1 MRVQAADAPPIT
13 RGASAAVVCLGAMSR
28 AANLVMGLVL
38 IAAGAS
44 GLGYVNL
51 ELVPSLG
58 SASGAREAP
67 ESPKTVAPPP
77 VRGERVVTN
86 AAAETPSST
95 APVASAQASASAA
108 TPVETGP
115 VAPVKFATGAAA
127 SRTLTKELE
136 AAATW
141 MKRNPG
147 VPVALVGH
155 GDSGQRGREYLD
167 LGRARALA
175 VRRSLLDWAVP
186 VGRLLVIPP
195 EISAEQTSVTNVNA
209 GTVEVRVTPKGDR

>member
-1 MRVQAADAPPIT
+1 
-13 RGASAAVVCLGAMSR
+13 VVCLAAMRR

-51 ELVPSLG
+51 EIVPSLG
-58 SASGAREAP
+58 SAPGTREAP
-67 ESPKTVAPPP
+67 ESPKTDGATPP
-77 VRGERVVTN
+77 VRGERVVTT
-86 AAAETPSST
+86 AAAETSSSA

-108 TPVETGP
+108 PPVQTGP

-195 EISAEQTSVTNVNA
+195 EISADQTSVTNVNA
-209 GTVEVRVTPKGDR
+209 GMVEVRVTPKGDR

>member
-1 MRVQAADAPPIT
+1 
-13 RGASAAVVCLGAMSR
+13 MSR

-38 IAAGAS
+38 IAAGAG
-44 GLGYVNL
+44 GLGYLNL

-58 SASGAREAP
+58 AAPGAREAS
-67 ESPKTVAPPP
+67 ESPKTDGTTTP
-77 VRGERVVTN
+77 VRGERVATT

-95 APVASAQASASAA
+95 ASVASVASAQASASAA
-108 TPVETGP
+108 PPVETGP
-115 VAPVKFATGAAA
+115 VAPVKFATGSPT
-127 SRTLTKELE
+127 SRTLTKEVE
-136 AAATW
+136 TAATW

-167 LGRARALA
+167 LGRARALS
-175 VRRSLLDWAVP
+175 VRRALLDWAVP
-186 VGRLLVIPP
+186 VGRILVIPP
-195 EISAEQTSVTNVNA
+195 EVSADQASVTNVNS